1 MEKAKGYAI
10 NKTIS
15 KIYMWGKKNF
25 FFILFGLSLE
35 CGAVPLIWDSA
46 NVSPI
51 FKKGISCCQLQAYFS
66 YMYLVQCHGTHHMLK
81 FSYADGCVTYSM
93 VSKRDV
99 L

>member
-15 KIYMWGKKNF
+15 KIYMWGKKT

-35 CGAVPLIWDSA
+35 CGAGPLIWDSA

-51 FKKGISCCQLQAYFS
+51 FKKGDQLLPITGLFLLHVSCAMS
-66 YMYLVQCHGTHHMLK
+66 WNT
-81 FSYADGCVTYSM
+81 S
-93 VSKRDV
+93 
-99 L
+99 